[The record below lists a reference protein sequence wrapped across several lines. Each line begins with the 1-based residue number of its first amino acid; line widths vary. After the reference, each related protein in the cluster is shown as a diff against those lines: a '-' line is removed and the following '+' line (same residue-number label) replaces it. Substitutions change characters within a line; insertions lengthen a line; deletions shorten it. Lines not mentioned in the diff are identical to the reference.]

1 MEETFMNFSSFRSI
15 FNSVWN
21 INYEDQQKTSGVL
34 YMLCWGLAIGLAT
47 GLVIGFFRITT
58 DKAYRFV
65 LQWTAHNDSIPVN
78 IALLFLFAVAAG
90 LATGFLVR
98 NPAIRFGGEP
108 WIRKALAEGQH
119 DPWWK
124 ILAPKFIGSWLVMA
138 CGISVGRE
146 GPCIQMGAATAMGLK
161 TFDSRDIMQRRF
173 FILGGCSAGLAA
185 AFSAPFTGIC
195 YVFEIMKEKL
205 DSVLLTFLLG
215 GSFGVYLSV
224 TLFWGLDIMLPLP
237 GAALPSTEKFALL
250 IPLGIFAGLVGV
262 AYNYLLRAAVS
273 LYSLQ
278 KILSPCFRPLAAF
291 LGAAL
296 MIMIFPAITGEGLA
310 IFDSIRAGHP
320 FLVFFCFF
328 LAAKLIFTAFCYGS
342 GIPAGL
348 MVPVLCLGGVA
359 GGICASILQGIG
371 WLGPDMLDSFIVMGM
386 AASFAGAE
394 RAPLTGLVLVLE
406 MTGAWATAPGM
417 LLVAAIGSLCGRI
430 AKVRSV

>member
-1 MEETFMNFSSFRSI
+1 MNSSSFRSL

-21 INYEDQQKTSGVL
+21 INSEDQQKTSGVL
-34 YMLCWGLAIGLAT
+34 YILCWGCAIGLVT
-47 GLVIGFFRITT
+47 GLMIGFFRITT
-58 DKAYRFV
+58 DKAYKFT
-65 LQWTAHNDSIPVN
+65 LQWTAQNDSIFTN
-78 IALLFLFAVAAG
+78 IAVVFLIAIAAA
-90 LATGFLVR
+90 LATGFLIR
-98 NPAIRFGGEP
+98 NPTIRFGGEP

-161 TFDSRDIMQRRF
+161 HFDSSEIMQRRF

-205 DSVLLTFLLG
+205 DSVLLTFLLA

-224 TLFWGLDIMLPLP
+224 TQFWGLDVMLPVH
-237 GAALPSTEKFALL
+237 GAMLPSAKKFFLL
-250 IPLGIFAGLVGV
+250 VPLGIFAGFVGV
-262 AYNYLLRAAVS
+262 AYNYILRASIS
-273 LYSLQ
+273 LYALQ

-296 MIMIFPAITGEGLA
+296 VIMIFPAITGEGLA
-310 IFDSIRAGHP
+310 IFDSIREGHSI
-320 FLVFFCFF
+320 LGFFCFF
-328 LAAKLIFTAFCYGS
+328 LVAKLFFTAFCYGS

-359 GGICASILQGIG
+359 GGIYASILQEFG
-371 WLGPDMLDSFIVMGM
+371 WLAPDMLNSFIIMGM

-417 LLVAAIGSLCGRI
+417 LLVAATGSLCGRI